1 MTTPHERTR
10 AVLEA
15 REFFKDLARPD
26 VTPGV
31 PEEVRRQARWFLR
44 HFPAAAEL
52 DLVHKALPNWFGSPA
67 EVSNPVPPF
76 VGATRRGRH
85 TGDTTNLADSLGW
98 AVKGR
103 RAQFAPLTL
112 VPGPVLLY
120 MQRVGS
126 AGEAGSLG
134 ADITAR
140 ADEFLFENVTLA
152 EGVTLA
158 DVLGLLER
166 CPALQRVLRC
176 ESVAEAATEARQGP
190 RLDGTGEA
198 RAEQTQLECLELVW
212 DWGMDT
218 STGRFT
224 SVHQLDLNG
233 VGPVRQASEL
243 APHRRSVERSRW
255 SVFFA
260 PVRELLSLPLRF
272 NEVLTVSEDDLDG
285 KAYGDV
291 LGRGLCS
298 EVTLG
303 QVIHSVLTELNLR
316 SRSGGR
322 LQTEI
327 EPVPGT
333 ADLTPSPAGLTGSAE
348 PAVDSPAIDAELPE
362 RWTAEQLDEH
372 ELLHGVGRATWAIRK
387 GMSLTVGSL
396 RELLD
401 HFNPDLPV
409 ASWNG
414 TSLCSMISTD
424 VRVMR
429 DRESGGHEHLLFCTL
444 EPGQEVAPD
453 IELDP

>member
-1 MTTPHERTR
+1 MTTPEERTR

-15 REFFKDLARPD
+15 REFFHDLARPQ

-44 HFPAAAEL
+44 HYPSAPEL
-52 DLVHKALPNWFGSPA
+52 SLMHQALPRWFGSPA
-67 EVSNPVPPF
+67 EASDLGPSALGGARPMRRTSNT
-76 VGATRRGRH
+76 A
-85 TGDTTNLADSLGW
+85 NLAGSLGW
-98 AVKGR
+98 AGKQGD
-103 RAQFAPLTL
+103 APLAPLTL
-112 VPGPVLLY
+112 APGPVLLY
-120 MQRVGS
+120 KQPPCSAAGAQR
-126 AGEAGSLG
+126 LG
-134 ADITAR
+134 IDVTSR
-140 ADEFLFENVTLA
+140 ADEFLFEHVSLA
-152 EGVTLA
+152 QGVTLT
-158 DVLGLLER
+158 DVFGLLER
-166 CPALQRVLRC
+166 CPALQRVFRL
-176 ESVAEAATEARQGP
+176 EDALGVAAAP
-190 RLDGTGEA
+190 CSPLPGTGDPENEQA
-198 RAEQTQLECLELVW
+198 RLEYLELSW

-218 STGRFT
+218 SVGRFS
-224 SVHQLDLNG
+224 SVHQLDLDG
-233 VGPVRQASEL
+233 VGPVLHAD
-243 APHRRSVERSRW
+243 APALRRRKGERVRW

-316 SRSGGR
+316 SSSGGR
-322 LQTEI
+322 LQPEI
-327 EPVPGT
+327 EPAPGT

-362 RWTAEQLDEH
+362 RWTAEQLEEH
-372 ELLHGVGRATWAIRK
+372 DLLHGVGYATWAIRK